1 MKRLSS
7 LACASAILYLIA
19 GSAVG
24 AQTAEFK
31 PVEEKN
37 LVSGKQTLTGTKGY
51 IYIQAPIRTY
61 GVFIKAP
68 DEAEEA
74 EYEADWKEQFDK
86 AVKKFPG
93 KLKNWQLNMAQYEKT
108 RMGRRD
114 AKPIEPTAE
123 NFSIPEIE
131 RRMLVTFGPQFVY
144 SKANDG
150 NGKEAFS
157 YLIEV
162 EPGSYTYYGPMIMM
176 PGSPPIGQCY
186 CMGSVKFDVPAGEVT
201 SLGDF
206 LAFQWVNKESARL
219 SSAIISPDTVYLGKP
234 VDYSVPDRLSEF
246 GAKPADLRAAGKMNN
261 FFGAMIGRMAPV
273 DGVLAYDRDTP
284 VDVKGLVKARVDVMV
299 PEDIPANPVFVES
312 ADADTATTR

>member
-1 MKRLSS
+1 MKMLSS
-7 LACASAILYLIA
+7 LACASAILYLIS
-19 GSAVG
+19 GPAVG

-37 LVSGKQTLTGTKGY
+37 LVSGKQTLARTKGY

-68 DEAEEA
+68 DDAENA
-74 EYEADWKEQFDK
+74 EYVADWKEQFDK

-93 KLKNWQLNMAQYEKT
+93 KLKNWQLNMAQYDKT
-108 RMGRRD
+108 REGRRE

-131 RRMLVTFGPQFVY
+131 RRMVVSFGPQFVY
-144 SKANDG
+144 GKAADG
-150 NGKEAFS
+150 EGPKAFS

-176 PGSPPIGQCY
+176 PGGPPIGQCY
-186 CMGSVKFDVPAGEVT
+186 CMGSVKFEVPAGEVT

-206 LAFQWVNKESARL
+206 LAFQWVDKEAIQQ
-219 SSAIISPDTVYLGKP
+219 SSAIISPDMVYLGKP
-234 VDYSVPDRLSEF
+234 VDYSVPDRLAEF

-261 FFGAMIGRMAPV
+261 FFGTMIGRMPPV
-273 DGVLAYDRDTP
+273 EGVLSYDRDTP
-284 VDVKGLVKARVDVMV
+284 IDVKGLSEPRIDVT
-299 PEDIPANPVFVES
+299 APVNSPDRPDVAES
-312 ADADTATTR
+312 ADPGTSTSQ